1 MTSRTPSLRTP
12 LLWALRGYTHTPL
25 RGRTRVTDFL
35 HPRLCP
41 SGSPFEV
48 TIDIGGLPFQLD
60 LGERM
65 QTRMF
70 YGFYEPNEVAFVR
83 RTLRSGQVFIDAGAN
98 IGYYT
103 AVAAAAVG
111 ATGEVH
117 AFEPVPWLHDRL
129 RGFEQRANSA
139 GFHVCANRQALGD
152 EESQK
157 TLWTSNG
164 GNIGWSTIVPGL
176 MDAAEVRETVTVQCV
191 RMDDYFAGQEMRPAD
206 MVKIDVEG
214 AELSV
219 LEGMTG
225 LFEAGV
231 RPILLCEV
239 TSRTLPEVSTMLS
252 RFGYERFR
260 CAPGGK
266 LKPLPEPMAFPLATL
281 AFIPSARS
289 HE

>member
-1 MTSRTPSLRTP
+1 M
-12 LLWALRGYTHTPL
+12 
-25 RGRTRVTDFL
+25 
-35 HPRLCP
+35 
-41 SGSPFEV
+41 
-48 TIDIGGLPFQLD
+48 
-60 LGERM
+60 
-65 QTRMF
+65 
-70 YGFYEPNEVAFVR
+70 
-83 RTLRSGQVFIDAGAN
+83 
-98 IGYYT
+98 
-103 AVAAAAVG
+103 
-111 ATGEVH
+111 
-117 AFEPVPWLHDRL
+117 
-129 RGFEQRANSA
+129 
-139 GFHVCANRQALGD
+139 
-152 EESQK
+152 
-157 TLWTSNG
+157 
-164 GNIGWSTIVPGL
+164 PGL

-231 RPILLCEV
+231 RPILPCEV